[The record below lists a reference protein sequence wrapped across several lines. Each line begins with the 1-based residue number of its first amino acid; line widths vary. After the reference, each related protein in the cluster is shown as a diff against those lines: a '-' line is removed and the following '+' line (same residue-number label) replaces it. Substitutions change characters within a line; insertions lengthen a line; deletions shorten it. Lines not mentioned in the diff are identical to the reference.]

1 MPAKRKATRK
11 KAPQKK
17 TQPLPG
23 WIWMLTGLG
32 IGLSATF
39 LPELLNRQTE
49 PVISQPTAASDTE
62 RDFTFYT
69 LLPELE
75 VVVTPPSD
83 ANKHTAKKHTSADK
97 KHQPAENTLFYL
109 QAGSFKND
117 ADADS
122 LKAQLAMIGVET
134 NIEVVN
140 VNNINWHRVRVGP
153 SHNLDQLQSIQER
166 LRGQKIDAILL
177 KARD

>member
-11 KAPQKK
+11 KAVTQKK

-39 LPELLNRQTE
+39 LPDLLHNPHDPVATE
-49 PVISQPTAASDTE
+49 QDIPSETKRSFD
-62 RDFTFYT
+62 FYT

-75 VVVTPPSD
+75 VVVPTPSR
-83 ANKHTAKKHTSADK
+83 TKKDPDK
-97 KHQPAENTLFYL
+97 NSQPALNALFYL

-117 ADADS
+117 SDADT
-122 LKAQLAMIGVET
+122 LKAQLAMMGVET

-140 VNNINWHRVRVGP
+140 VNNTNWHRVRVGP
-153 SHNLDQLQSIQER
+153 SRDLEQLQSIQAR
-166 LRGQKIDAILL
+166 LRKQKIDAIVLR
-177 KARD
+177 ARN